1 MVKGKDTPKA
11 KNKGGRPSTYTP
23 ERGAMICKV
32 IATSTLPLQEMC
44 NTFDF
49 FPPNKCTVYEWRYDY
64 KEFSDMFTKAKQE
77 QAELIAYELREIA
90 YNRSRDT
97 AEGKDGPIGMGV
109 HVARDRLIIDTEK
122 WIACKL
128 LPKVYGDKAPEP
140 PPNAATSSE
149 IKEIAEAIKEL
160 NAKHERDY

>member
-1 MVKGKDTPKA
+1 MA
-11 KNKGGRPSTYTP
+11 KSKGGRPSTYTP
-23 ERGAMICKV
+23 ELGAMICKT
-32 IATSTLPLQEMC
+32 IATSLEGLQKLC
-44 NTFDF
+44 DKHSF
-49 FPPNKCTVYEWRYDY
+49 FPDNKTTIYEWRYDFP
-64 KEFSDMFTKAKQE
+64 EFSTLFTKAKQE

-128 LPKVYGDKAPEP
+128 LPKVYGDKAQEASSP
-140 PPNAATSSE
+140 ATSAE
-149 IKEIAEAIKEL
+149 VKEVADAIKQL
-160 NAKHERDY
+160 NAKHEKDF